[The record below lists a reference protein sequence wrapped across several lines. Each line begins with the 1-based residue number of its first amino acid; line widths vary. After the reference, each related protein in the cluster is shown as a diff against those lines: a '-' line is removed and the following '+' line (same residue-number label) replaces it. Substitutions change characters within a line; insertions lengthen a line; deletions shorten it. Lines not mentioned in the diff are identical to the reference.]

1 MKTRTKTLKWL
12 GAALLAV
19 AALSGKVQ
27 AVGVGSPSYLNIDVT
42 ISASLSVSVTG
53 AKVSSQAVTWTGQS
67 LLAAASTATV
77 KNDTGLL
84 SEKWQL
90 STTANAAD
98 ATNGA
103 AGWTIA
109 GSTTGLAAD
118 NVAVQAVFG
127 SSNTALAG
135 CPLTSGT
142 EWNNTAVAPPLTT
155 APATYT
161 NTLYADAA
169 LTTNGSHQPDAAI
182 GTMFANSQ
190 RALCWRLAMP
200 PSTSLTNQQI
210 VPVIVTA
217 TP

>member
-1 MKTRTKTLKWL
+1 MKTKTKIAWL
-12 GAALLAV
+12 GAALLALAWTGRAQ
-19 AALSGKVQ
+19 AA
-27 AVGVGSPSYLNIDVT
+27 GVGTPSYLNIDVT

-127 SSNTALAG
+127 SSHTALAG
-135 CPLTSGT
+135 CPATSGT

-169 LTTNGSHQPDAAI
+169 LTTNGSYQPDAAI
-182 GTMFANSQ
+182 GTMYANSQ

-210 VPVIVTA
+210 IAVIVTA